1 MSAGAEVCLGAP
13 LREHKNPWD
22 AFDRLT
28 AISALHFLPA
38 GLGTIAWFEDGR
50 DTPRPA

>member
-13 LREHKNPWD
+13 LQQHKNLWD

-28 AISALHFLPA
+28 AFSALRFLTA
-38 GLGTIAWFEDGR
+38 GLETIAWFEDGW